1 MSNSYEL
8 FSYEEDELIIKDE
21 GLNFLKSIKEEII
34 LITVISS
41 LDDKN
46 QLAPIKIS
54 LLSNLT
60 HSEYEENLNTNL
72 IKIHSSNLEKENYKS
87 KILLL
92 EMNCSDKHLFSL
104 LFIASS
110 LFVFCVEKNI
120 DDTELNKFKLINN
133 LQNTIELKNKKNKE
147 TFLSESAPKLIIFL
161 ANNDTSLPKNYLEN
175 QLNDQSGNDKD
186 INSLKENI
194 IKFFPDRE
202 CMLDDIKDNNKTLIN
217 KILSEINPKIIR
229 GKYCDGNSLAFFLK
243 NFCEIKKNS
252 GNPNF
257 DTLFNN
263 LINND
268 LETFKNK
275 ALNYFNT
282 EMSKLD
288 QIENEE
294 SLIPKI
300 YQIKI
305 DSIEMFTHVNALIL
319 DLISMPEYS
328 EYKTKYN
335 NIKAELEKKFTT
347 QENLKLLKNI
357 QKSELA
363 CNELLNKYYEKIN
376 QKIINRKYNGNNTDE
391 FMKDYEEFLNS
402 YKNEAKGNN
411 KLKCLINFLEINKP
425 KYFKYLVYGV
435 TETFESKEGQLNE
448 HNEEYMQ
455 KIEDVHD
462 QLERKK
468 REIKNLN
475 AEIERIEEDIK
486 KVQSIEEDTIEP
498 IHKKGSKQ

>member
-1 MSNSYEL
+1 
-8 FSYEEDELIIKDE
+8 
-21 GLNFLKSIKEEII
+21 
-34 LITVISS
+34 
-41 LDDKN
+41 
-46 QLAPIKIS
+46 
-54 LLSNLT
+54 
-60 HSEYEENLNTNL
+60 
-72 IKIHSSNLEKENYKS
+72 
-87 KILLL
+87 
-92 EMNCSDKHLFSL
+92 
-104 LFIASS
+104 
-110 LFVFCVEKNI
+110 
-120 DDTELNKFKLINN
+120 
-133 LQNTIELKNKKNKE
+133 
-147 TFLSESAPKLIIFL
+147 
-161 ANNDTSLPKNYLEN
+161 
-175 QLNDQSGNDKD
+175 
-186 INSLKENI
+186 
-194 IKFFPDRE
+194 
-202 CMLDDIKDNNKTLIN
+202 MLDDIKDNNKTLIN
-217 KILSEINPKIIR
+217 KIVSEINPKIIR
-229 GKYCDGNSLAFFLK
+229 GTYCDGNSLAFFMK
-243 NFCEIKKNS
+243 DFCEIKKNS

-268 LETFKNK
+268 LETYKNK

-357 QKSELA
+357 QKSELV

-391 FMKDYEEFLNS
+391 FLKDYEEFLNS

-435 TETFESKEGQLNE
+435 TETIDSKEGQVNE

-486 KVQSIEEDTIEP
+486 KVQSLEEETIEP

>member
-8 FSYEEDELIIKDE
+8 FAYEEDALIIKDE
-21 GLNFLKSIKEEII
+21 GLDFLKSIKEEII
-34 LITVISS
+34 LIAIISS

-46 QLAPIKIS
+46 QLTPFKIS

-60 HSEYEENLNTNL
+60 QSEFQENLNPNL
-72 IKIHSSNLEKENYKS
+72 IKLYTSNLQKENYKS

-92 EMNCSDKHLFSL
+92 EMNCSDKHLLSL
-104 LFIASS
+104 LFLTSS
-110 LFVFCVEKNI
+110 LFVFCVDKNI
-120 DDTELNKFKLINN
+120 DDTELNKFLLINS
-133 LQNTIELKNKKNKE
+133 LQNTIELKNKNNKE
-147 TFLSESAPKLIIFL
+147 AFLSEYSPKLIFFL
-161 ANNDTSLPKNYLEN
+161 ANNDTTLPKNYLET

-186 INSLKENI
+186 INTLKENI

-202 CMLDDIKDNNKTLIN
+202 SMLDDIKDDNKIVIN
-217 KILSEINPKIIR
+217 KILSEVNPKVIR
-229 GKYCDGNSLAFFLK
+229 GKYFDGNSFAYFLK
-243 NFCEIKKNS
+243 TFCEMKNNS

-257 DTLFNN
+257 DTLFND
-263 LINND
+263 LITYD
-268 LETFKNK
+268 LETYKNK
-275 ALNYFNT
+275 ALNHFNT
-282 EMSKLD
+282 EISKLD
-288 QIENEE
+288 KIENEE

-305 DSIEMFTHVNALIL
+305 DSFEIFSNVNALIL
-319 DLISMPEYS
+319 DTINMPEYS
-328 EYKTKYN
+328 EYKTSYN
-335 NIKAELEKKFTT
+335 NIKAELDKKFTT

-357 QKSELA
+357 QKSELV

-376 QKIINRKYNGNNTDE
+376 QKIINKKYNSNNTDE
-391 FMKDYEEFLNS
+391 FLKDYEDFLNS

-435 TETFESKEGQLNE
+435 TETLESKEGQLNE
-448 HNEEYMQ
+448 HNEEYLQ

-486 KVQSIEEDTIEP
+486 KIQSLEEEANDP
-498 IHKKGSKQ
+498 FHKKASNQ